1 MGSYVLPNDEVEQDR
16 LDLVHCLWGML
27 FVDGMVLDNG
37 GDRDRVLKDR
47 LFKAPL
53 KNPQRIL
60 DIGCGTGIWAIE
72 MGE

>member
-1 MGSYVLPNDEVEQDR
+1 MGSYVLPNDEVEKYR
-16 LDLVHCLWGML
+16 LDLVHCIW
-27 FVDGMVLDNG
+27 GMVLLDDG
-37 GDRDRVLKDR
+37 HQGHRDRLLKDR

-53 KNPQRIL
+53 ENLQRIL